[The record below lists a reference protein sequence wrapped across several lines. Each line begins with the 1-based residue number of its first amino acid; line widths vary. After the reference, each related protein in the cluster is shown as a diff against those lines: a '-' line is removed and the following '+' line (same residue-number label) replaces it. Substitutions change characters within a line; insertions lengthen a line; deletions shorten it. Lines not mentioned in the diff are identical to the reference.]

1 MVMLQWR
8 LSQRPGTCTI
18 SLSIGLF
25 EVLDAMYCRSQ
36 ASLGKPSMDKYGDP
50 IACRCCL
57 NFPHLLFVPWSP
69 NYNAKIL
76 NPNQAEAAG
85 GFGEGRAPVQ
95 VVPPTTDL
103 ATELLA
109 EIGRR

>member
-1 MVMLQWR
+1 ML
-8 LSQRPGTCTI
+8 L
-18 SLSIGLF
+18 
-25 EVLDAMYCRSQ
+25 E
-36 ASLGKPSMDKYGDP
+36 
-50 IACRCCL
+50 
-57 NFPHLLFVPWSP
+57 FPHLLFVPWSP

-109 EIGRR
+109 EIDADDSELIADFDGVFEQRKAGRISRL